1 MAKEAAA
8 ACLIRKTLR
17 DLDGGRVLLAVED
30 HTYAMKAPQLAER
43 VWMITLERERVRDKM
58 EQIGRRR
65 AEILAACAQRAA
77 HARVPRRV
85 LLAAHFRAIS
95 AWLHF
100 AASVMGFA
108 VKDFEAARANVV
120 MALRV
125 DPPAHGR
132 LGENRLARPTAGQ
145 HQMPPRLLLWRSL
158 NRLR

>member
-1 MAKEAAA
+1 
-8 ACLIRKTLR
+8 
-17 DLDGGRVLLAVED
+17 
-30 HTYAMKAPQLAER
+30 
-43 VWMITLERERVRDKM
+43 MITLERERVRDKM

-65 AEILAACAQRAA
+65 AEILTACAQRAA

-95 AWLHF
+95 GLVAF

-132 LGENRLARPTAGQ
+132 LGENRLARFGSARQ
-145 HQMPPRLLLWRSL
+145 HQMPAAFATLGDH
-158 NRLR
+158 